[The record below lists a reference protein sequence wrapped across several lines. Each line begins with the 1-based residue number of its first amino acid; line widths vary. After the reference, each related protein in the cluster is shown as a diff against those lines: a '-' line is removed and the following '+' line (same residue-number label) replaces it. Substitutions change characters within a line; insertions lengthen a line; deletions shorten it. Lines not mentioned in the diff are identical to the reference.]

1 MESSIHLNELGVFL
15 KARRAELSP
24 RTVGLP
30 ESGAPRRVPGLRRD
44 EVARL
49 AGLSSPYYV
58 RLEQGRAEPSAAV
71 LARLVRVLHLD
82 DEQRDY
88 LFELAGEVGGKVCRR
103 PAQKV
108 QPQVQRF
115 INDIPFT
122 PALVLGRHLDILAW
136 NPLAATLVTDFSRI
150 SVKKRNFV
158 RLLFTEP
165 AMRKLYPADWER
177 VAHACVTQLWIEGA
191 KCPGDAQLAEL
202 VGELSVA
209 DADFRRWWGAQHA
222 TALSVGRK
230 TLRHPVVGDI
240 TLDWDSFTCVT
251 DAEQQLVIWTAEPG
265 TASHDNL
272 RLLSAWTAR
281 PTAPASDA
289 P

>member
-1 MESSIHLNELGVFL
+1 MESSIHLNGLGVFL

-49 AGLSSPYYV
+49 AGLSSPYYA
-58 RLEQGRAEPSAAV
+58 RLEQGRVVRPSAAV
-71 LARLVRVLHLD
+71 LATLVRVLHLD

-88 LFELAGEVGGKVCRR
+88 LFELAGEVGVKVCRR

-122 PALVLGRHLDILAW
+122 PALVLGRYMGILAW
-136 NPLAATLVTDFSRI
+136 NSLAAALVTDFSRI
-150 SVKKRNFV
+150 PVRKRNFV
-158 RLLFTEP
+158 RLLFVEP
-165 AMRKLYPADWER
+165 AMRVLYPDWER
-177 VAHACVTQLWIEGA
+177 VAHACVTQLWMEGA
-191 KCPGDAQLAEL
+191 KCPGDVQLTEL

-209 DADFRRWWGAQHA
+209 DAHFRRWWGAKHA
-222 TALSVGRK
+222 TALSVGTK
-230 TLRHPVVGDI
+230 TLRHPVVGDV
-240 TLDWDSFTCVT
+240 TLDWDSFTSDT
-251 DAEQQLVIWTAEPG
+251 DGEQQLVIWTAEPG

-272 RLLSAWTAR
+272 RLLQAWTAR
-281 PTAPASDA
+281 PSAV
-289 P
+289 

>member
-1 MESSIHLNELGVFL
+1 MESSTHLNELGAFL

-49 AGLSSPYYV
+49 AGLSSPYYA
-58 RLEQGRAEPSAAV
+58 RLEQGRVVRPSAVV
-71 LARLVRVLHLD
+71 LATLVRVLHLD

-88 LFELAGEVGGKVCRR
+88 LFELAGEVGVKVCRR

-122 PALVLGRHLDILAW
+122 PALVLGRYMGILAW
-136 NPLAATLVTDFSRI
+136 NSLAAALVADFSQI
-150 SVKKRNFV
+150 PVKKRNFV

-165 AMRKLYPADWER
+165 AMRVLYPDWER
-177 VAHACVTQLWIEGA
+177 VAHACVTQLRMEGA
-191 KCPGDAQLAEL
+191 KCPGDAQLTEL

-209 DADFRRWWGAQHA
+209 DAHFRRWWGAKHA
-222 TALSVGRK
+222 TVLSVGTK
-230 TLRHPVVGDI
+230 TLRHPVVGDV
-240 TLDWDSFTCVT
+240 TLDWDSFTSVT
-251 DAEQQLVIWTAEPG
+251 DGEQQLVIWTAEPG

-272 RLLSAWTAR
+272 RLLQAWTAR
-281 PTAPASDA
+281 PSEA
-289 P
+289 